1 MPMAGRSDSH
11 AGVEDAPLVRL
22 AYVGNFL
29 SRHGINP
36 TYAEELVPRL
46 RGAGFEV
53 AVASESLP
61 LVRRLWEQLVV
72 VARMPRRRACVVI
85 DFYSGPRAF
94 YAGIVVALACR
105 LLGRQY
111 ILVLHGGELPR
122 RLEGSRAVLRRVF
135 RGASAVTSPSA
146 YLARH
151 FAPLAPV
158 EVIGNGIDAGSYD
171 ARLRT
176 NPRPSIAYLRAFER
190 MYGCLELV
198 EAFAMVVEQRPD
210 ATLEMIGPDKD
221 GSRAA
226 CEALAK
232 KLGVADRVTF
242 KPRIPKSEVR
252 RVGDHNDV
260 FVNPTFADNTPVS
273 VIEAMALGMCI
284 VSTNA
289 GGLQDLLEHER
300 SAVIVPVGD
309 VAALAAGILRVLAD
323 PALASRISAGARHD
337 AEELDWSH
345 VVPAWTALIDRVVR

>member
-11 AGVEDAPLVRL
+11 VGVRDAPQVRL

-29 SRHGINP
+29 SSHGINP
-36 TYAEELVPRL
+36 TYAEELVPQL

-53 AVASESLP
+53 AVASDSLP
-61 LVRRLWEQLVV
+61 LVRRMLEQLAVV
-72 VARMPRRRACVVI
+72 VRTPRRRACVII

-105 LLGRQY
+105 LLRRPY

-122 RLEGSRAVLRRVF
+122 RLEGSHALLRRVF

-151 FAPLAPV
+151 FAPFASV
-158 EVIGNGIDAGSYD
+158 DVIANGIDAARFD
-171 ARLRT
+171 AKLRT
-176 NPRPSIAYLRAFER
+176 NPRAALVYLRAFER
-190 MYGCLELV
+190 MYGCRELV
-198 EAFAMVVEQRPD
+198 EAFAIVVEQRPE

-226 CEALAK
+226 CEALAEQ
-232 KLGVADRVTF
+232 LGIADRVTF
-242 KPRIPKSEVR
+242 RPRITKSEVR
-252 RVGDHNDV
+252 RVGDQNDV

-284 VSTNA
+284 VSTDA
-289 GGLQDLLEHER
+289 GGLPDLLEHER
-300 SAVIVPVGD
+300 SAIMVPTGD

-337 AEELDWSH
+337 AEAMDWSH
-345 VVPAWTALIDRVVR
+345 VVPAWSALIARVAR